1 MDIQGWIESLGSS
14 LNKEQI
20 KPIVGIAAA
29 TTVALYTT
37 YALRKKRDAIPEG
50 FRDIP
55 TVSEGRIPYF
65 GKDHKHCHTSCVTK
79 NKHVYRSF
87 IVNG

>member
-1 MDIQGWIESLGSS
+1 MDIQRFIDTLGS
-14 LNKEQI
+14 LNKDQI

-29 TTVALYTT
+29 TSVALFTA

-65 GKDHKHCHTSCVTK
+65 GKITHTCRTSC
-79 NKHVYRSF
+79 Y
-87 IVNG
+87 